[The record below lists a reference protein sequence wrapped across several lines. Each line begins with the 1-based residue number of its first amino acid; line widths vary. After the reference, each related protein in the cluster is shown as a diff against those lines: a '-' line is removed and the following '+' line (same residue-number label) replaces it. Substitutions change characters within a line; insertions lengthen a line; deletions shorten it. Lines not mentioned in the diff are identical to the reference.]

1 MRIGVVD
8 VGSNTTRLLV
18 AEASGGM
25 LDPLREE
32 RVRLALGV
40 DVERLGRISP
50 TRLAAA
56 ASAVRR
62 LVALARKLDADPIE
76 VVVTAPGRQ
85 SANAEELLSALRAAA
100 RLPVRTVSAEEEGA
114 LSYRG
119 AVSAEL
125 GELDG
130 CVAVCD
136 VGGASTELAVGESD
150 GDPSWLRSVDVG
162 AVRLT
167 ERLLAVEP
175 RDAAAVQAAREE
187 AERTFAT
194 LVPPLPTTALATGGC
209 ARALKKVVGPTL
221 GAEELLTAQRV
232 LTELGPDEAAER
244 YKLDPNRA
252 RILLAGALILA
263 AVQRRIV
270 VPFGIA
276 RGGIREGLAYELLLE
291 RAA

>member
-1 MRIGVVD
+1 MRIGVID

-18 AEASGGM
+18 AEAAGGA
-25 LDPLREE
+25 LEPLREE

-85 SANAEELLSALRAAA
+85 SANAEELLAALRAAA

-119 AVSAEL
+119 AVSAAPEL
-125 GELDG
+125 EGI
-130 CVAVCD
+130 VAVCD

-167 ERLLAVEP
+167 ERLLASEP
-175 RDAAAVQAAREE
+175 RDAAAVEAAREE
-187 AERTFAT
+187 AERTFAA
-194 LVPPLPTTALATGGC
+194 LVPPLPSTALATGGC
-209 ARALKKVVGPTL
+209 ARALRKVVGPTL
-221 GAEELLTAQRV
+221 GADELLAAQRV
-232 LTELGPDEAAER
+232 LTELGSGEAAER
-244 YKLDPNRA
+244 YKLDPDRA

-263 AVQRRIV
+263 AVQSRIV
-270 VPFGIA
+270 VPFAIA
-276 RGGIREGLAYELLLE
+276 RGGIREGLAHELLLE

>member
-1 MRIGVVD
+1 M
-8 VGSNTTRLLV
+8 GSNTTRLLV
-18 AEASGGM
+18 AEAARGM
-25 LDPLREE
+25 LEPVREE

-62 LVALARKLDADPIE
+62 LVALARKLDADPLE

-85 SANAEELLSALRAAA
+85 AENADELLSALRAAA

-119 AVSAEL
+119 AVSAAPEL
-125 GELDG
+125 EGS
-130 CVAVCD
+130 VAVCD
-136 VGGASTELAVGESD
+136 VGGASTELAVGEVD
-150 GDPSWLRSVDVG
+150 GDPTWLRSVDVG

-167 ERLLAVEP
+167 ERLLGVEP
-175 RDAAAVQAAREE
+175 RTSGAVEAAREE
-187 AERTFAT
+187 AERTFAV

-209 ARALKKVVGPTL
+209 ARALRKVVGPTL
-221 GAEELLTAQRV
+221 GAAELLKAQRV
-232 LTELGPDEAAER
+232 LAELGPDEAAER

-252 RILLAGALILA
+252 RILLAGALILG
-263 AVQRRIV
+263 AVQSRIV
-270 VPFGIA
+270 VPFGVA